1 MFLVTLVKENCGV
14 YPIIQKHLPIRT
26 DLWDGFHCWLYYGLP
41 TIPRYKECICWLIC
55 LDTLTKKSK
64 KKRSTCIL
72 CDTKICVLDPQ
83 TRPSLFFK
91 EGNFCVFFLKNC
103 LFSSLALWLLW
114 VCGFCGF
121 TMLYL
126 SIYPSIYLSNLT

>member
-91 EGNFCVFFLKNC
+91 EGNFCVFFFFYC

>member
-1 MFLVTLVKENCGV
+1 MYIYTHSHIFVIIDHAVWKRAKCGFSIMFLVTLVKENCGV

-55 LDTLTKKSK
+55 LDRLTKKSK

-91 EGNFCVFFLKNC
+91 EGNFCVFF
-103 LFSSLALWLLW
+103 F
-114 VCGFCGF
+114 F
-121 TMLYL
+121 
-126 SIYPSIYLSNLT
+126 

>member
-64 KKRSTCIL
+64 KNVLLVYYVIL
-72 CDTKICVLDPQ
+72 KYVSWTPRQ
-83 TRPSLFFK
+83 GQAFFLRRAI
-91 EGNFCVFFLKNC
+91 FVFFFFIVC
-103 LFSSLALWLLW
+103 FPAWL
-114 VCGFCGF
+114 CGFCGCVAFVALPCF
-121 TMLYL
+121 TYL
-126 SIYPSIYLSNLT
+126 SILLSIYLI

>member
-64 KKRSTCIL
+64 KNVLLVYYVIL
-72 CDTKICVLDPQ
+72 KYVSWTPRQ
-83 TRPSLFFK
+83 GQAFFLRRAI
-91 EGNFCVFFLKNC
+91 FVFFFFNC